1 MDLYM
6 FLNVPFTHQLIN
18 KPMDLNSLIYS
29 ENAANVQLVISA
41 NDLRDFADNLI
52 EFATRKIKERDE
64 PTYYSRDELLEVL
77 HVTDPTLNE
86 YRRKGLIPE
95 PIKIAGGKVLYD
107 KAKVL
112 EAIESGQLKIRNRYR

>member
-1 MDLYM
+1 
-6 FLNVPFTHQLIN
+6 
-18 KPMDLNSLIYS
+18 MDLNAIIRS

-41 NDLRDFADNLI
+41 KDLRDFADSLVA
-52 EFATRKIKERDE
+52 FATKKIKERDE

-86 YRRKGLIPE
+86 YRKKGLIPE

-112 EAIESGQLKIRNRYR
+112 EAIESGQIKVKKRMK

>member
-1 MDLYM
+1 MDLYI
-6 FLNVPFTHQLIN
+6 FLNVPFTPQLIN